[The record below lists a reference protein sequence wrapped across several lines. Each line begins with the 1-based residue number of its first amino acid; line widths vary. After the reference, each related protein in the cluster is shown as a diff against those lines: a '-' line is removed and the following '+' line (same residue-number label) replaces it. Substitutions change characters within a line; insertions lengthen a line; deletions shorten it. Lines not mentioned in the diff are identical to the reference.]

1 MKIAFIEWASFGKE
15 DIIQALTSLSHSVV
29 RFSHPDYDL
38 RESTD
43 FTRSFSDFVKEQ
55 KPELVFSS
63 NYFPLVSSVCNTFE
77 IPYISWVYDC
87 PHLSLFSA
95 TVINPCNHIFVFD
108 RDTVN
113 YFKSAGITTI
123 EYMPLAAAVRRLD
136 SMEVT
141 PAIKDKLGCDVSFV
155 GAMYNE
161 AHNLF
166 DRLWGLSDY
175 AQGYLNGIMRSQLK
189 ISGYNFIEEL
199 LNDNVM
205 AELRSLQPYVPEPD
219 GAEPDSYVYSR
230 FFIDRKL
237 TQMERADL
245 LGAVSEHFDTY
256 LYTHNR
262 TPELPYINNIGPID
276 PVTTMPYVFKCSKI
290 NLNITLRSIHTGI
303 PLRAMDIMGA
313 GGFLLTNY
321 QSDMD
326 EFFTAGQDYV
336 WYDGKDDLLSKCEYF
351 LTHEKDR
358 TEIAHNGHAAIS
370 SAHTYEIRLQQMLES
385 VF

>member
-113 YFKSAGITTI
+113 YFKSAGVTTI
-123 EYMPLAAAVRRLD
+123 EYMPLAAAVKRLD

-141 PAIKDKLGCDVSFV
+141 PAIKDKLACDVSFV

-161 AHNLF
+161 DHNLF

>member
-38 RESTD
+38 RESAD
-43 FTRSFSDFVKEQ
+43 FTRSFSDFVKEH

-237 TQMERADL
+237 TQTERADL

-351 LTHEKDR
+351 LTHEKDS